1 LAEARARVAL
11 RKEVTAED
19 AEAAI
24 TIMRKSL
31 EEVGIDMASHRMD
44 IDVIMT
50 GKPKSLRDKLQV
62 ILGTILEMEKE
73 TGMVEKKVLLETL
86 ETKHSISTGEAER
99 LLNQMLKEG
108 TLYSPRDGFLKK
120 T

>member
-1 LAEARARVAL
+1 MAL

-24 TIMRKSL
+24 TITRRSL
-31 EEVGIDMASHRMD
+31 EEVGVDMASHMMD

-50 GKPKSLRDKLQV
+50 GKPKSLRDKLKV
-62 ILGTILEMEKE
+62 ILDSILDTSKE
-73 TGMVEKKVLLETL
+73 TGMVEKKALIELL
-86 ETKHSISTGEAER
+86 ETKHSINVAEAER
-99 LLNQMLKEG
+99 LLSQLFKEG
-108 TLYSPRDGFLKK
+108 TIYSPREGFLKK